1 MLRAAVR
8 RFLIDMFIHLSA
20 LSGSSSQ
27 CIEVG
32 SARTSL
38 CAATA
43 RCGCAEM
50 SVNAVSFA
58 PLGLRAF
65 ARGMNDL
72 TSFLPEQKTSSGH
85 EVLVGGL
92 TKKKKWGK
100 KSNKQA
106 QRSIPPAQTVV
117 TRKQGVS
124 LARLS
129 LPAARAHMPL
139 AVVVPHR
146 CGRVFK
152 PAAQL

>member
-20 LSGSSSQ
+20 LSGSSSE

-38 CAATA
+38 SAATA
-43 RCGCAEM
+43 RCSCAEM

-65 ARGMNDL
+65 PRGMNDL

-85 EVLVGGL
+85 EALVGGL
-92 TKKKKWGK
+92 TKKKEGK
-100 KSNKQA
+100 KIK
-106 QRSIPPAQTVV
+106 
-117 TRKQGVS
+117 
-124 LARLS
+124 
-129 LPAARAHMPL
+129 
-139 AVVVPHR
+139 
-146 CGRVFK
+146 
-152 PAAQL
+152 